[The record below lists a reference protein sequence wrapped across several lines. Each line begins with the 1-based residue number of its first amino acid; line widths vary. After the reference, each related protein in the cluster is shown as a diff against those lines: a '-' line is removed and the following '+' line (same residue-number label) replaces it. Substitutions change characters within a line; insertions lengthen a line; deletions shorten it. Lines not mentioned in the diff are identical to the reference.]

1 MSEICSICQGDLTS
15 DIYTLPECNHNFH
28 TNCIIHWFRAG
39 KNNCPLCM
47 NQGINYQQAEQ
58 YINEA
63 NYVSRKI
70 WENYYS
76 KAVIYS
82 KRKDADKE
90 ISKKVKLI
98 QKKIEEFKNK
108 KKEYNEWLNQASD
121 GQLTNK
127 EIIGKGMKCRSY
139 NHWKMPSEISKKKTI
154 IGYMYYHKF
163 IKNKIIIAEKINIYN

>member
-15 DIYTLPECNHNFH
+15 DIYTLPECNHKFH

-39 KNNCPLCM
+39 KNKCPLCM

-70 WENYYS
+70 WENYYNT
-76 KAVIYS
+76 AVRYS

-90 ISKKVKLI
+90 ISKKVKSI
-98 QKKIEEFKNK
+98 QKTMEEFKNK
-108 KKEYNEWLNQASD
+108 KKEYNEWLNQVSD

-127 EIIGKGMKCRSY
+127 EIIAKGRKVRSI
-139 NHWKMPSEISKKKTI
+139 NSWKIPHEISKRKTI
-154 IGYMYYHKF
+154 VGYMYYHKF
-163 IKNKIIIAEKINIYN
+163 LKNKIIIAEKINI